1 MGSATRSCPRK
12 YIFGEEEVARRG
24 GGSARGCTLGL
35 LVLLGG
41 GERIDRY
48 ASVFG
53 VLLCLVRQMIAKWA

>member
-1 MGSATRSCPRK
+1 
-12 YIFGEEEVARRG
+12 V
-24 GGSARGCTLGL
+24 
-35 LVLLGG
+35 LGG